1 MNRLLKA
8 LVGLGVLLTMG
19 LGLTAC
25 SKQAAAPMQP
35 LVKTIKVVKKDTAVT
50 YDFAGQIEAQQEAQ
64 VRAKVSGM
72 IVAKH
77 IVGGQSVQAGDA
89 LFTLDSRQYDASL
102 LNAQAQLAQ
111 SRANQIRAEQD
122 FARYASLVSQG
133 AISQQQYDLKKA
145 EYEQLNAQMAA
156 MTALAD
162 RAGVDVAE
170 TVVRAPIAGKLDT
183 KDLNVGTFVTA
194 GNTVLVTVSAA
205 EQVNVNFNMSEMEY
219 LRLAKQKESVFGKSD
234 ANVELVLADGSVF
247 PTKGKITQISS
258 GLAQNTGAMIIKA
271 EFANPQG
278 LLVPGMFAR
287 VQTPGEFRA
296 GALLVPQKA
305 IQEQLDRKFISIVNA
320 EGKVEMRP
328 IKVGPRIGNLW
339 IVESGL
345 NEGDTVI
352 VEGFQKA
359 PPGAVVT
366 AQPTTLEEIYP
377 NKK

>member
-247 PTKGKITQISS
+247 STKGKITQISS